1 MVDDQSVVSSIDKL
15 TKPEYNHYQLSNY
28 AFRTESDMAEEW
40 PQPTPE
46 HTSIPYYRPQREWAW
61 DDADVQATY
70 ALKRAKLAEKG
81 FVTDEEVAAW
91 FLQNGASVRPQ
102 DVRAIILD
110 SVTESAF
117 SRLVRSL
124 SL

>member
-1 MVDDQSVVSSIDKL
+1 
-15 TKPEYNHYQLSNY
+15 
-28 AFRTESDMAEEW
+28 MAEEW
-40 PQPTPE
+40 PQPIPE
-46 HTSIPYYRPQREWAW
+46 HTSTPYYRPQREWAW
-61 DDADVQATY
+61 DDADVQAAY

-81 FVTDEEVAAW
+81 FVTDEEVAVW

-110 SVTESAF
+110 SVIESAF

-124 SL
+124 TL

>member
-1 MVDDQSVVSSIDKL
+1 
-15 TKPEYNHYQLSNY
+15 
-28 AFRTESDMAEEW
+28 MAEEW
-40 PQPTPE
+40 PQPTPN

-61 DDADVQATY
+61 DDADVQAAY

-81 FVTDEEVAAW
+81 FVTDEEVA
-91 FLQNGASVRPQ
+91 GASVRPQ
-102 DVRAIILD
+102 DVQAIILD

-124 SL
+124 TL